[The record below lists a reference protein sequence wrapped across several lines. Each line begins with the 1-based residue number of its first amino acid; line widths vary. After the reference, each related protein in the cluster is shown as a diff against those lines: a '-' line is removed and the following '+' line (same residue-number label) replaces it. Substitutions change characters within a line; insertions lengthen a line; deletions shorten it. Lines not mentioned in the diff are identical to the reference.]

1 MNVSLINNLYKILVT
16 RRNLE
21 LDAAV
26 KMKIKIYLLKNKK
39 MASPFFYLDTKLVWN
54 MRSSDRIGPGADE
67 TKNATNREMGKIG
80 KRSETK
86 QMETLE
92 GC

>member
-1 MNVSLINNLYKILVT
+1 
-16 RRNLE
+16 
-21 LDAAV
+21 
-26 KMKIKIYLLKNKK
+26 

-54 MRSSDRIGPGADE
+54 MRSLDRIGPGADE